1 MRIALTCL
9 ALATLAIG
17 CSDDAS
23 SGNGG
28 AGAAGGSGGAAGS
41 AQGGSA
47 GSSGSN
53 QGGSTQGGNAGMGG
67 AAGASGAAGTS
78 GAAGAGAGGIGG
90 SAGAAA
96 GGSAGATGGAAG
108 AAAGGAGGTT
118 GGTGGMATGGAAGSS
133 GAAGSAG
140 TGGSGGAPSAFCA
153 AKPTGTRCARGTQ
166 DVFLVGGVTSGG
178 EGQVNVHRRSDG
190 AFVRSL
196 FKGGLL
202 TPSRVYQGPDNCIY
216 VAGFSELTVWDT
228 DGSMVGEHFVGQPL
242 GIGFFGGN
250 VYVGRTDKIDVFSDL
265 AQTGTTYANEA
276 AHFIHFRTDGSAWVS
291 QASFGTNRV
300 ALLAAGGGSFSDL
313 LTGVDDPMQIAEIGT
328 DQFLVSLAGDA
339 RVAELNGSGTETAS
353 TATPGLNPVGAQLL
367 DNGDLL
373 VSSSNPPDFDGGGTY
388 GVFTATRNG
397 SAVTSLRSMAISSN
411 IELTCL

>member
-28 AGAAGGSGGAAGS
+28 AGAAGGSGGAAGN
-41 AQGGSA
+41 AQGGSS

-53 QGGSTQGGNAGMGG
+53 QGGSTQGGTGG
-67 AAGASGAAGTS
+67 AAGGMGGSSGSS
-78 GAAGAGAGGIGG
+78 GSAGAGAGGMGG
-90 SAGAAA
+90 SAGAT
-96 GGSAGATGGAAG
+96 TGGAAG
-108 AAAGGAGGTT
+108 AA
-118 GGTGGMATGGAAGSS
+118 TGGAAGSAGAS
-133 GAAGSAG
+133 TGGTAGMASGGAAGSGGTAG

-153 AKPTGTRCARGTQ
+153 AKPTGTRCARGTE

-190 AFVRSL
+190 TFVRSL

-202 TPSRVYQGPDNCIY
+202 TPNRVYQGPDNCIY
-216 VAGFSELTVWDT
+216 VSGFSEVTVWDT
-228 DGSMVGEHFVGQPL
+228 DGKFVAEHFIGQPL
-242 GIGFFGGN
+242 GLDFFGGKI
-250 VYVGRTDKIDVFSDL
+250 YVGRSDQVEEFSDL
-265 AQTGTTYANEA
+265 TMTGSTYATGA

-291 QASFGTNRV
+291 QADLGTNRV
-300 ALLAAGGGSFSDL
+300 AMVPSGGGSMTDL